1 MRLNIKALLVAM
13 AAIPASALVAHAGA
27 VDPAQALA
35 QKFSEASDEKPKM
48 VAPQR
53 AFSAPGPDYE
63 ADMLERARSE
73 ENERATLEAKQ
84 ILATPPV
91 AAAQPAA
98 AAVPPPSAAAVA
110 PARAA
115 IPQAPVQ
122 AAIPQSPAR
131 TATPQPAT
139 QAAVPQAPVAISPA
153 PAPVQTPAVVPKVA
167 ALSPPKPT
175 ATVVGEDIPSR
186 PSTATATVLL
196 VLDPDGSQVGFKPDP
211 IICMDNRCWLS
222 NGIGAP
228 ALVMPRNKAVALPTT
243 KDVTADSCSGK
254 SGCVYRGVAIDPT
267 MRLDVVE
274 VGEAGG
280 ASAGAY
286 TIAAD
291 KSCRK
296 DGSSLVCENGLTT
309 QNFRIWVV
317 PETTAELAGASGLEN
332 AVAEGLPDPDVP
344 SSASNDK

>member
-1 MRLNIKALLVAM
+1 MRLNIKALLVAA
-13 AAIPASALVAHAGA
+13 AAIAASAFVAHAGA

-35 QKFSEASDEKPKM
+35 QKFSEASDERPKT

-53 AFSAPGPDYE
+53 TFSTPGPDYE

-73 ENERATLEAKQ
+73 ENERATLEAQQ

-91 AAAQPAA
+91 AAAQPAP
-98 AAVPPPSAAAVA
+98 AAVPPP
-110 PARAA
+110 P
-115 IPQAPVQ
+115 PQASVTAPPPQKAATAVPPPPVQ
-122 AAIPQSPAR
+122 AAIPQAPA
-131 TATPQPAT
+131 
-139 QAAVPQAPVAISPA
+139 AISPT
-153 PAPVQTPAVVPKVA
+153 PAPVQAPAVVPKVA
-167 ALSPPKPT
+167 ALPPPKP
-175 ATVVGEDIPSR
+175 AAAAVNSDIPPR

-243 KDVTADSCSGK
+243 KDATADSCSGK

-344 SSASNDK
+344 SPSNDK